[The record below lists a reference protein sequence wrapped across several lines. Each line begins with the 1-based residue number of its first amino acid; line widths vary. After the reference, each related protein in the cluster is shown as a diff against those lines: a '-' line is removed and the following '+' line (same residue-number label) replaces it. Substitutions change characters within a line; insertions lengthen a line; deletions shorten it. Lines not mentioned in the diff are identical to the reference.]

1 MVNWELAGEI
11 THQETFAEG
20 SRIRE
25 LHRLVEAYG
34 VGKRWKKRK
43 GFGRSLPD
51 AITVPSPRGL
61 SVQAGEQIAKLAFV
75 RADWVL
81 HRRRFITKHE
91 QLHSENHIQ

>member
-34 VGKRWKKRK
+34 AGKHWRKRK
-43 GFGRSLPD
+43 GFGQIRLLDTGELCWQSCTGTKR
-51 AITVPSPRGL
+51 AVSAGL
-61 SVQAGEQIAKLAFV
+61 
-75 RADWVL
+75 
-81 HRRRFITKHE
+81 
-91 QLHSENHIQ
+91 N